1 VIGFVL
7 LIILSSAGLL
17 PFGKTA
23 DQLVN
28 DAATNLTSAEVVKV
42 EASFTQVG
50 TRYSMSWQVS
60 RSGAVVGTVRF
71 KGSKDD
77 LLSVGGKFWIRT
89 DKAFWDNL
97 GRTDALAQKVLP
109 GNWMVLP
116 PGGTVVAPEV
126 PDSASL
132 RQLLPT
138 GRTDLTRGAMQT
150 TGGQQTVKLS
160 DSSGDLYVT
169 TAEPTRLIR
178 FVYAPSYTD
187 RIGMSG
193 LDATLSYP
201 SSLLVTA
208 PTAFYDPN
216 DPNTLPGRYSV
227 PNGPD
232 GNPAVTRGRCDATG
246 CAYSVTVHNEDGKTG
261 GQSTATVKLSKQ
273 AGGGDDLGSCT
284 VPIPPI
290 GNNQTETVSCTVT
303 GKAWT
308 NFFNSGTVLHWF
320 READIHNP
328 IWDD

>member
-1 VIGFVL
+1 MVGFVL

-28 DAATNLTSAEVVKV
+28 DAATNLTSANVVKV
-42 EASFTQVG
+42 DASFTQVG

-60 RSGAVVGTVRF
+60 RSGALVGTVSF

-116 PGGTVVAPEV
+116 RGGTVVAPEV

-160 DSSGDLYVT
+160 NSIGDLYVT
-169 TAEPTRLIR
+169 AAEPTRLIR
-178 FVYAPSYTD
+178 LVYAPNYTD

-201 SSLLVTA
+201 SSLQVTA

-246 CAYSVTVHNEDGKTG
+246 CVYSVKVHNEDGKTG
-261 GQSTATVKLSKQ
+261 GQATATVKLSKQ

-290 GNNQTETVSCTVT
+290 GYNQTETVSCTVT

-308 NFFNSGTVLHWF
+308 NFFNSSTVLHWF